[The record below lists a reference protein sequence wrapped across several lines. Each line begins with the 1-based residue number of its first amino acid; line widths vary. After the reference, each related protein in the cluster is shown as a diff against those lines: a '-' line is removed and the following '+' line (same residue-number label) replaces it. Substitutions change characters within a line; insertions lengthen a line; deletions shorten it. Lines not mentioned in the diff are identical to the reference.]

1 MKKKNGASGVKMV
14 IIAVILVA
22 LVVGYYFYIN
32 HKGKE
37 AREEQVQVTVVQNVL
52 MRDMERNYPST
63 PKEVVRYFC
72 EITQCLY
79 NEDYTE
85 EELTQLSEKIQEI
98 YDDELIANKTQEQ
111 YLKDLKSEIVDR
123 KKNKYTISGYEIS
136 PSTDVKTFTK
146 DGYTCARLYATFR
159 IRQEG
164 KTTDSMEEFILRQDE
179 EEHWKIYGWEAVD
192 DNAQ

>member
-1 MKKKNGASGVKMV
+1 M
-14 IIAVILVA
+14 
-22 LVVGYYFYIN
+22 
-32 HKGKE
+32 
-37 AREEQVQVTVVQNVL
+37 
-52 MRDMERNYPST
+52 
-63 PKEVVRYFC
+63 RYFC